1 MESFWLKLLII
12 AVFAAIIYREL
23 IKSAATNSSP
33 SRSRAGFGSFMMI
46 GAVVGGFTYLG
57 MSITWIETK
66 DLRPYKPASQQQGEW
81 VSLYDQGVI
90 ELNGMLIKTNLAPR
104 GELSTL
110 ASSLVQGC
118 TDDGCEA
125 QRLFDYVTAITYKTD
140 YTSRNAKEVIQS
152 RWGDC
157 DDKSNL
163 FASLLNERKIPYVFI
178 YVPHHVFVAVHIR
191 NTENIP
197 FINASLSIGNKRYYY
212 AETTA
217 EGAKIGEFNGQFPN
231 SYEGIYDL
239 TNRQEIDP
247 ADVSFRLI

>member
-12 AVFAAIIYREL
+12 AVFAALIYREIL
-23 IKSAATNSSP
+23 KSAANRPSA
-33 SRSRAGFGSFMMI
+33 SRSKAGVGSFVTI

-57 MSITWIETK
+57 MSITLIETK
-66 DLRPYKPASQQQGEW
+66 DLRPYHLPSEKRGEW

-90 ELNGMLIKTNLAPR
+90 ELDGMLIKTNLAPR

-110 ASSLVQGC
+110 ASSLVEGC

-152 RWGDC
+152 GWGDC

-163 FASLLNERKIPYVFI
+163 FASLLNERKIPYVFV
-178 YVPHHVFVAVHIR
+178 YVPHHVFVAVHIQ
-191 NTENIP
+191 NTDHVP
-197 FINASLSIGNKRYYY
+197 FINASLAIAGKRYYY

-217 EGAKIGEFNGQFPN
+217 EGAKIGEFNGQFPS
-231 SYEGIYDL
+231 SYTGIYDL
-239 TNRQEIDP
+239 TNHHEIDLQE
-247 ADVSFRLI
+247 VLFRLI